1 MFQGHGGGRPRRLA
15 QALMQEGGQYS
26 RLAHGLEG
34 LVIDGPISAEMMEKS
49 GGSFMPSSVQNVTES
64 KGFGL

>member
-1 MFQGHGGGRPRRLA
+1 MR
-15 QALMQEGGQYS
+15 EGEQYS

-49 GGSFMPSSVQNVTES
+49 GGSFMPSSVQNVTEP